1 MLVNS
6 IYVVMMEKSQ
16 SMNKSIVK
24 NKRMMVTSLKQ
35 TNKQSKMQSSKK
47 ELHIITLFIQNKNLN
62 QSFDLQDQPESKKH
76 L

>member
-24 NKRMMVTSLKQ
+24 NQRMMVTSLKQ
-35 TNKQSKMQSSKK
+35 TNKQLKMQSSKK